1 MRYKSGDLC
10 VIHSKT
16 SSYNGRVVE
25 VVNYTKGKC
34 KDILL
39 VKILSHKFYIKEDSL
54 RIASRYDII
63 RNLSDK
69 QLKRL
74 LN

>member
-16 SSYNGRVVE
+16 SSHNEKVVE
-25 VVNYTKGKC
+25 VVNYTKGKY

-39 VKILSHKFYIKEDSL
+39 VKIRSHKFYIKEDSL

>member
-1 MRYKSGDLC
+1 MRYKAGIYASFT
-10 VIHSKT
+10 VKT
-16 SSYNGRVVE
+16 SSHNGKVVE

-39 VKILSHKFYIKEDSL
+39 VKIRSHKFYIKEDSL